1 MIEPRSYLFVTWE
14 GGGNVPAVLGV
25 ARDMT
30 ARDNRVRVLTEPC
43 MAEAVTAAGAEFVPF
58 TRHFTRTGAAE
69 PLLEDFAVGSPLAAL
84 TATFRGLMF
93 GPAQVVAEET
103 RTALAAEP
111 TDVVVVDYLMPGALV
126 AAEAARLPRAV
137 LWHAPEY
144 LPGPGRP
151 GAGPGFAPR
160 RDVIGK
166 LRDGLLTSMFLR
178 TLAPFVADYNAVRQ
192 RYGLAPVTG
201 ARDLLGEYH
210 RADRRLIQTSEA
222 FDFPLEPAPANVR
235 YVGPVLDDP
244 HWVEA
249 GATRSPDLDAGG
261 RPLVVAGFS
270 STYQKQEAALRNT
283 IEALG
288 TLPVTALV
296 TTGPS
301 VRLEDVVPA
310 GTPANVTLSRAVSH
324 AATFP
329 QAAAVVTHAGH
340 GTVMR
345 ALTAGAP
352 LVCLP
357 MGRDQDDNAAKI
369 AYLGAGVRLPKNASP
384 QRIAAAVQRVIDEP
398 AYREAARHVGEQ
410 IKRDA
415 AGQRAAAELETLAAG
430 KAGPRPTPSDAT
442 TTDGALAA

>member
-25 ARDMT
+25 ARQLA
-30 ARDNRVRVLTEPC
+30 ARGHRVRVLAEPC
-43 MAEAVTAAGAEFVPF
+43 MADAVTAAGAEFLPF
-58 TRHFTRTGAAE
+58 TRHFTRSDAAE
-69 PLLEDFAVGSPLAAL
+69 PLLEDFGARSPLAAL

-93 GPAQVVAEET
+93 GPAHIVADET
-103 RTALAAEP
+103 RDAIAAQP
-111 TDVVVVDYLMPGALV
+111 TDVVVADYLMPGALV
-126 AAEAARLPRAV
+126 AAEAARIPRAV

-151 GAGPGFAPR
+151 AAGPGFAPR
-160 RDVIGK
+160 KDVIGTV
-166 LRDGLLTSMFLR
+166 RDGLLTSLFLR
-178 TLAPFVADYNAVRQ
+178 TLSPFVADYNKVRQ
-192 RYGLAPVTG
+192 RYGLAPVSG
-201 ARDLLGEYH
+201 AKDLFGEYH
-210 RADRRLIQTSEA
+210 RADRRLIQTSKA
-222 FDFPLEPAPANVR
+222 FDFPLDPAPANVR

-249 GATRSPDLDAGG
+249 AVTRSPDLDAGG

-296 TTGPS
+296 STGPS
-301 VRLEDVVPA
+301 VNLADITGA
-310 GTPANVTLSRAVSH
+310 GTPANVTVSRAVSH
-324 AATFP
+324 AAAFP
-329 QAAAVVTHAGH
+329 LAAAVVTHAGH
-340 GTVMR
+340 GTIMR

-369 AYLGAGVRLPKNASP
+369 AYHGAGVRLPKTATP
-384 QRIAAAVQRVIDEP
+384 QRIAAAVRRVVDEP
-398 AYREAARHVGEQ
+398 TFRETARRLGEQ
-410 IKRDA
+410 IGRDA
-415 AGQRAAAELETLAAG
+415 AEQRAVTELEGLAAG
-430 KAGPRPTPSDAT
+430 QAGPQPSPRVDGT
-442 TTDGALAA
+442 TETVIAA